1 MSSTIRKALSV
12 LGVTASIVAG
22 ISLGGGTAMA
32 AEKEPPPCKA
42 SLKPGWGC
50 LAVVNKTKNPR
61 MRSLRI
67 GERGSCIW
75 DLDAKKRYASYY
87 AIPGVDVSSRPS
99 GWLYYPGSRCDGGA
113 TVFNTLSDWSRV
125 DKYNYVT
132 VTVVDD

>member
-1 MSSTIRKALSV
+1 MSSTTRKALSM

-32 AEKEPPPCKA
+32 ADPPQCKA
-42 SLKPGWGC
+42 SLQPGWGC

-67 GERGSCIW
+67 GQHGSCILN
-75 DLDAKKRYASYY
+75 LDAKKRYATYY
-87 AIPGVDVSSRPS
+87 AIPGWDVPSRPT
-99 GWLYYPGSRCDGGA
+99 GWHYYPGSKCDGGA
-113 TVFNTLSDWSRV
+113 TSANMLSDWSRV

-132 VTVVDD
+132 VTVVDA